1 MTFWYEGSEIL
12 EGVVC
17 HCIHTVLRLISVIYA
32 KRKLKE
38 EENGNMD
45 PSVCIVVAPLLVQ
58 FLVVQCNLQFAL
70 CTLCFAHCT
79 LYFAIC
85 TLHLRNLYF
94 VLFTLWS
101 ALCTLYSALCTLHWE
116 TAWCTD
122 LSAPAGIPPESR
134 LYHSSPSLPISS
146 CNPLFLVHLHSL
158 TSFAQQCGQKR
169 RLDWYISFCNSR
181 LSS

>member
-1 MTFWYEGSEIL
+1 MTFWYERSEVL

-45 PSVCIVVAPLLVQ
+45 PSVRIVVAPLLVQ

-79 LYFAIC
+79 LYFALWTLHFAIC
-85 TLHLRNLYF
+85 TL
-94 VLFTLWS
+94 
-101 ALCTLYSALCTLHWE
+101 
-116 TAWCTD
+116 
-122 LSAPAGIPPESR
+122 
-134 LYHSSPSLPISS
+134 
-146 CNPLFLVHLHSL
+146 
-158 TSFAQQCGQKR
+158 
-169 RLDWYISFCNSR
+169 
-181 LSS
+181 